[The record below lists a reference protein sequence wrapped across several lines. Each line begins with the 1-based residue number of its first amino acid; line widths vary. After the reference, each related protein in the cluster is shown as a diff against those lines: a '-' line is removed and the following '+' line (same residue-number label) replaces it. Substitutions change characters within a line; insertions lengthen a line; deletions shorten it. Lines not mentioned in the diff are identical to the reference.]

1 MNLLRDDWVKTREGK
16 VGKVV
21 HISKITVFVAF
32 SVPGD
37 EDRVDAFL
45 ESQLT
50 KIERPVREVVGAVDR
65 DSYYSAKKRS
75 PPHTRCVPPPD
86 TRLAAC
92 GTRAL
97 PRDCRILA
105 N

>member
-1 MNLLRDDWVKTREGK
+1 MKLQRDDWVKTVEGK

-50 KIERPVREVVGAVDR
+50 KIERPVR
-65 DSYYSAKKRS
+65 
-75 PPHTRCVPPPD
+75 
-86 TRLAAC
+86 
-92 GTRAL
+92 
-97 PRDCRILA
+97 
-105 N
+105 